1 MTMKPIP
8 NAKGWIRRRTPGFT
22 LIELL
27 TVISIIAILA
37 GMLMPALSKAK
48 RQAQVAAARMEINTI
63 VMAIN
68 QYHALYGRYPTS
80 KEAASSINP
89 PDKCP
94 DFTYGDSGLSASPSL
109 VNQNQLKPYQANNG
123 EVIAILRNLPYQRA
137 GLPTLKTQDDRNP
150 QNTVFLDA
158 KPAKTPRG
166 PGIDSSDFVYRDP
179 WGNPYII
186 TMDLNYDDEC
196 QDAFYRNVSVSKDRS
211 PGAAS
216 TAAFNGLIY
225 RQGNPDHYAAR
236 VPVMVWSL
244 GPDKKA
250 NLNIAATAGV
260 NKDNI
265 LSWK

>member
-8 NAKGWIRRRTPGFT
+8 NANGCLRRRTPGFT

-48 RQAQVAAARMEINTI
+48 RQAHVATSRTEINTI
-63 VMAIN
+63 MMAIN
-68 QYHALYGRYPTS
+68 QYHAQYGRYPTS
-80 KEAASSINP
+80 KEAAISINP

-94 DFTYGDSGLSASPSL
+94 DFTYGDSGLSASPWL
-109 VNQNQLKPYQANNG
+109 VNQNQKNPYQANNG
-123 EVIAILRNLPYQRA
+123 EVIAILRNLPYQRP

-166 PGIDSSDFVYRDP
+166 PGIDSNDFVYRDP

-196 QDAFYRNVSVSKDRS
+196 QDAFYRNASVSKA
-211 PGAAS
+211 GAAS
-216 TAAFNGLIY
+216 TVGLNGLIY

-250 NLNIAATAGV
+250 SLAIAATAGV